1 MAVRNLPKV
10 EMRVR
15 FSYPAM
21 KFLSSF
27 KKNDL
32 ANKTCLL
39 RVDFNVSGDL
49 SSNPRLVKILPTI
62 KFLLK
67 GRTKIVILSH
77 LGRPKH
83 SERAASKNLSL
94 KFAAEFLENKL
105 KKNVNFIN
113 HFDFYKISEKI
124 KNSPINSIFL
134 LENLRLIDGEDGN
147 DVKLARKLAS
157 LGDFYVNDAFSVSH
171 RKNASVVAITK
182 FLPSYAGLLME
193 NEIKFLSKVLE
204 SSRKPL
210 VIILG
215 GAKISDKLGLIKN
228 FLSGGRRKADYFL
241 VGGGIAN
248 TFMAAQDLPIG
259 DSLYEKDMVS
269 VARKFLKSGKIILP
283 SDVVI
288 DERKILDI
296 GPKTIK
302 KYSDLIKKAK
312 MIIWNGPVGYFE
324 YKGFAKGSKAI
335 AKAILNSKARA
346 VIGGGETT
354 SLFNQQSTISNQ
366 QSNIFLSTGGGA
378 MLEFLGG
385 KKLPGIEALKHEK

>member
-1 MAVRNLPKV
+1 
-10 EMRVR
+10 
-15 FSYPAM
+15 M
-21 KFLSSF
+21 KFLSSL
-27 KKNDL
+27 KKDDL

-49 SSNPRLVKILPTI
+49 SSNPRLLKILPTI
-62 KFLLK
+62 KFLLGK
-67 GRTKIVILSH
+67 KTKIVILSH

-83 SERAASKNLSL
+83 GERAASKNLSL
-94 KFAAEFLENKL
+94 KFAANFLL
-105 KKNVNFIN
+105 KKLVREIYFIN
-113 HFDFYKISEKI
+113 HFDFYKINEKI
-124 KNSPINSIFL
+124 KNSPVNSIFM

-147 DVKLARKLAS
+147 DIKLARKLAS

-193 NEIKFLSKVLE
+193 KEIKFLSAAIHHSK
-204 SSRKPL
+204 KPL
-210 VIILG
+210 IVILG

-228 FLSGGRRKADYFL
+228 FMNKTNCFL

-248 TFMAAQDLPIG
+248 TFLAARDLPIG
-259 DSLYEKDMVS
+259 ESLYEKDMIL
-269 VARKFLKSGKIILP
+269 AAKKFLKSGKIILP

-288 DERKILDI
+288 DNGKILDI
-296 GPKTIK
+296 GIETIE
-302 KYSDLIKKAK
+302 KYSNLIRKAK

-324 YKGFAKGSKAI
+324 DKRFANGSKAI
-335 AKAILNSKARA
+335 AKAVLNSKAKA

-354 SLFNQQSTISNQ
+354 SLFSLKPKSHKLKA
-366 QSNIFLSTGGGA
+366 NIFLSTGGGA

-385 KKLPGIEALKHEK
+385 KTLPGIKALK

>member
-1 MAVRNLPKV
+1 M
-10 EMRVR
+10 
-15 FSYPAM
+15 M
-21 KFLSSF
+21 KFLSLL
-27 KKNDL
+27 KKDDIEG
-32 ANKTCLL
+32 KTCLL

-62 KFLLK
+62 KFLLEK
-67 GRTKIVILSH
+67 NAKIVILSH

-83 SERAASKNLSL
+83 SERAVSKNISL

-105 KKNVNFIN
+105 KKKIDFID
-113 HFDFYKISEKI
+113 HFDFYKIGEKI
-124 KNSPINSIFL
+124 KSFSASSIFL

-147 DVKLARKLAS
+147 DAKLARKLAS

-193 NEIKFLSKVLE
+193 SEIKYLSAAMHNPK
-204 SSRKPL
+204 KPL

-228 FLSGGRRKADYFL
+228 FLNKADYFL

-248 TFMAAQDLPIG
+248 TFMAAQDLPMG
-259 DSLYEKDMVS
+259 DSLYEKDMLPS
-269 VARKFLKSGKIILP
+269 AKKFLKSGKIVLP
-283 SDVVI
+283 SDVII

-296 GPKTIK
+296 GLKTIK
-302 KYSDLIKKAK
+302 KYSDLIEKAK

-324 YKGFAKGSKAI
+324 DERFAKGSKAI
-335 AKAILNSKARA
+335 AKAVLNSKARA
-346 VIGGGETT
+346 IIGGGETT
-354 SLFNQQSTISNQ
+354 LLFK
-366 QSNIFLSTGGGA
+366 NIKNKKRKTNLFLSTGGGA

-385 KKLPGIEALKHEK
+385 KKLAGIEALAYNKLKI